1 MKLDLGEKLL
11 ECEQKSWM
19 QGSTQVLTLIRL
31 PNLCKVTTCTKQI
44 LGLSFRHPLNSSFKS
59 Y

>member
-1 MKLDLGEKLL
+1 MKLDLREKLL

-19 QGSTQVLTLIRL
+19 QGSTQALTLICL

-44 LGLSFRHPLNSSFKS
+44 LGLNFRHPLNMQF
-59 Y
+59 